1 VLRIGG
7 FLDMTTDG
15 QYREYQQVPY
25 IGTDISGVFMP
36 NITAEGTLQINSPTT
51 SNTNSTTPDPMM
63 VLPLIPDNLL
73 TPQSPVTA
81 PIIIPMNENS
91 VVPVTTS

>member
-1 VLRIGG
+1 
-7 FLDMTTDG
+7 
-15 QYREYQQVPY
+15 
-25 IGTDISGVFMP
+25 MP

-51 SNTNSTTPDPMM
+51 PNTNPTTPDPMM

-73 TPQSPVTA
+73 TPQTSVIP
-81 PIIIPMNENS
+81 PIIIPMDETS